1 MWNKYPFLT
10 RYLSPTLG
18 CLLLLMG
25 ACGASSCVANPTPH
39 PADEDRAYG
48 AEQDDFA
55 TAGAAESLESP
66 AMDAVG
72 AGPQVSMDI
81 ATEDAADVDLDTGHD
96 VGPEDDADA
105 QCSDVDSDAAAI
117 DESDCWFPQRWD
129 DVEEDV
135 SESDTDV
142 PEAE

>member
-1 MWNKYPFLT
+1 VWNKYPFLT
-10 RYLSPTLG
+10 RYLGPTLG
-18 CLLLLMG
+18 CLLLLIG

-55 TAGAAESLESP
+55 NTGAAESLEGS
-66 AMDAVG
+66 AMDAMG
-72 AGPQVSMDI
+72 AAPQVSMDI
-81 ATEDAADVDLDTGHD
+81 AGEDATHVDLDVEND

-105 QCSDVDSDAAAI
+105 QFSDADSDADAI
-117 DESDCWFPQRWD
+117 DEIDCCSPQRWD

-135 SESDTDV
+135 SESDPDTWEV
-142 PEAE
+142 E